1 MANATIQGK
10 IVDNR
15 RVILDLSMNE
25 AIALRTLTGAVM
37 GCPCTTIRKHIH
49 TVGTALSGAG
59 IKSIQSTL
67 VGYMLQ
73 PAEFKSVSP
82 IDNLI
87 ELITPDNY

>member
-25 AIALRTLTGAVM
+25 AIAIRTLTGSVM

-49 TVGTALSGAG
+49 TVGAALATAG
-59 IKSIQSTL
+59 IKSIQRPSG
-67 VGYMLQ
+67 GYMLQ
-73 PAEFKSVSP
+73 PAEFRPVSP